1 MYISGHY
8 VLKQVTFNLGFADL
22 KVCTISPS
30 FSVSLELFRMGPLV
44 AARLRSNCVLFVV
57 SVAFLVLAGC
67 GSAGSGGGWGDLKP
81 SISSSGSSSGQ
92 PASKV
97 VVAGQPVTFDVTAA
111 GTGPMTFQ
119 WYANGKPIAGATG
132 SSYTISTT
140 TADENGEVFTVAV
153 TNAAGTVTSA
163 AATLTVH
170 IPAVIVTQPQNE
182 TVPAGQTATF
192 TAAATGT
199 APLQYQW
206 YQDKTAINGATAA
219 SYTTPVTAVGNSG
232 ASYSVSVSNVVN
244 TAGSKNAILTVTP
257 LTPALA
263 FAPVSTK
270 IYGSAA
276 FAISASSAS
285 AGAVSYSVVSGP
297 ATLAGNTVS
306 VTGTGT
312 VVLAARQAAAGNYAA
327 ATVTTSFLVNPATP
341 TLIFTQPPA
350 ATYTYGAAAFP
361 IVASSVSN
369 GAVHYTVTGPA
380 AIAGNVISLT
390 GTGSVIVTATQDA
403 TADYQA
409 STTSTTFVVNPA
421 TSTLTFTQAPAATYT
436 YGATPF
442 AVTASSISTG
452 AIHYTVIGP
461 ATIAGNVITLTG
473 TGAVT
478 VTATQDATADYKA
491 SSVGASFQINPAT
504 PTLTFTQ
511 APAATYTYGATPFA
525 VTASSISTGAIH
537 YTVIGPATIAG
548 NVITLTGTGAV
559 TVTATQDATADY
571 KASSVSASFQIN
583 PATPTLTFTQAP
595 AASYTY
601 GATPFA
607 VTASSI
613 STGAIHCT
621 VTGPATIAGN
631 VITLTGTGA
640 VIVTA
645 TQDATANYKASSVSA
660 SFQINPATPTLTFT
674 SAPSG
679 SISFSPSAFPVTA
692 QSNSTGAITY
702 SVVSGPATISGN
714 QLQLT
719 GAGTVEIE
727 ASVAAAG
734 NYGAAA
740 VTRTFG
746 VTTISPGLQL
756 TAPGAPTTFTA
767 TPFSVSTSSN
777 SQGAITYSILS
788 GPATISA
795 NGTVT
800 LTGAG
805 PVVIQAS
812 QAAAGGYAAA
822 TTTVTVTTALN
833 MQIGAISPASET
845 VAPGTISFSDTVT
858 GGVTDAINWTA
869 SGGTINSAGVWT
881 APNTAG
887 TYTITATSAED
898 SSKSASVTI
907 TISAPVIQTQPVSQS
922 ICGSGAISLS
932 VTAEY
937 ASSYLWYLNNSAI
950 SGATSA
956 TYVVA
961 GSSSTAGSYTVA
973 VTNGAGT
980 VTSQPATVQ
989 VGSSITSQPA
999 SLTISEGQTAA
1010 FSVAASGK
1018 GPFTYQW
1025 YSAATS
1031 TAITGAT
1038 SSTYITPVQ
1047 MSLGS
1052 SSFYVTVTD
1061 SCGTAVQSSTA
1072 NLTVNT
1078 GNAPP
1083 TITVQPLGQTISAG
1097 GTATFSV
1104 TAVGSG
1110 TLSYQWYRIPNGGVN
1125 GEITGSAPV
1134 TGTIVSGA
1142 TSSSYTLPTANAAKG
1157 NDQDQYYVIVSNS
1170 FGQAV
1175 SQNATLA
1182 VNQGIQ
1188 IQIKDQPVNVYVN
1201 PGASA
1206 TFSVTATSTV
1216 PLSYQWYMVP
1226 PGESAA
1232 AQNITIWDSS
1242 LTPTTT
1248 TANAVPIDGATEST
1262 YTVPAA
1268 ALNQNGTVYYVAVS
1282 NGGLTSAVIS
1292 NAASLFVGTPSNIP
1306 SCSSNWNMQGTDVS
1320 YNSGT
1325 CAYTL
1330 TTSDTDEFGEIIWPN
1345 LISTGNLKL
1354 SFTIATSGTSST
1366 PADGF
1371 AMVLGD
1377 PSLGA
1382 TLQSAGQAGE
1392 GLGAR
1397 GIPGFVLAFDDFFNP
1412 ACTGS
1417 TCFPAPYPADPSTSG
1432 NPDYLGVGRG
1442 EDVLWENPYFNV
1454 NTSIPLI
1461 AQSNATKSHTYV
1473 VNITQGYMSVS
1484 MDGLQIFSGHVSVPP
1499 VAYLYVTAST
1509 GGSFEKTVISNISGT
1524 VAAPSN

>member
-1 MYISGHY
+1 
-8 VLKQVTFNLGFADL
+8 
-22 KVCTISPS
+22 
-30 FSVSLELFRMGPLV
+30 
-44 AARLRSNCVLFVV
+44 
-57 SVAFLVLAGC
+57 
-67 GSAGSGGGWGDLKP
+67 
-81 SISSSGSSSGQ
+81 
-92 PASKV
+92 
-97 VVAGQPVTFDVTAA
+97 VTAA
-111 GTGPMTFQ
+111 GTGPLAYQ
-119 WYANGKPIAGATG
+119 WYADGKPITGATA
-132 SSYTISTT
+132 SSYTISAT
-140 TADENGEVFTVAV
+140 TADENGEVFTAAI
-153 TNAAGTVTSA
+153 TNAAGTVMSG
-163 AATLTVH
+163 AATLTVNT
-170 IPAVIVTQPQNE
+170 PAVIVTQPQNE
-182 TVPAGQTATF
+182 TVDAGQTATF

-199 APLQYQW
+199 APLHYQW
-206 YQDKTAINGATAA
+206 YQGKTAISGATGA
-219 SYTTPVTAVGNSG
+219 SYTTPVTAVDNSG

-244 TAGSKNAILTVTP
+244 TASSRNASLTVTP

-276 FAISASSAS
+276 FAVGASSAS

-306 VTGTGT
+306 VTGTGA
-312 VVLAARQAAAGNYAA
+312 VVLAATQAAAGNYAA
-327 ATVTTSFLVNPATP
+327 ATATISFLVNPATP
-341 TLIFTQPPA
+341 TLTFTQPPA

-361 IVASSVSN
+361 VIASSASN
-369 GAVHYTVTGPA
+369 GAIHYTVTGPA
-380 AIAGNVISLT
+380 TIAGNMISLT

-403 TADYQA
+403 TADYQT

-421 TSTLTFTQAPAATYT
+421 TSTLAFTQAPAATYT

-442 AVTASSISTG
+442 VVAASSISTG
-452 AIHYTVIGP
+452 AIHYTVTGP
-461 ATIAGNVITLTG
+461 ATIAGNTISLTG
-473 TGAVT
+473 TGSVT
-478 VTATQDATADYKA
+478 VIASQDATADYKA
-491 SSVGASFQINPAT
+491 STVSATFQVNPAT
-504 PTLTFTQ
+504 PSLTFTQ
-511 APAATYTYGATPFA
+511 APAATYTYGAASFG
-525 VTASSISTGAIH
+525 VTASSASTGTIH
-537 YTVIGPATIAG
+537 Y
-548 NVITLTGTGAV
+548 
-559 TVTATQDATADY
+559 
-571 KASSVSASFQIN
+571 
-583 PATPTLTFTQAP
+583 
-595 AASYTY
+595 
-601 GATPFA
+601 
-607 VTASSI
+607 
-613 STGAIHCT
+613 T

-631 VITLTGTGA
+631 MITLTGIGA
-640 VIVTA
+640 VTVTA
-645 TQDATANYKASSVSA
+645 SQDATADYNAATVSSM
-660 SFQINPATPTLTFT
+660 FQVNAATPTLAFT

-679 SISFSPSAFPVTA
+679 SISFSSSAFVVAA
-692 QSNSTGAITY
+692 QSNSAGAITY
-702 SVVSGPATISGN
+702 TVVSGPATISGN
-714 QLQLT
+714 QMQLT

-734 NYGAAA
+734 NYGAATA
-740 VTRTFG
+740 THTFS

-756 TAPGAPTTFTA
+756 TAPGAPTTFTS

-777 SQGAITYSILS
+777 SQGVITYSILS

-833 MQIGAISPASET
+833 VQIGAVSPASET
-845 VAPGTISFSDTVT
+845 VAPGTVTFSDIVT
-858 GGVTDAINWTA
+858 GGVTDAIHWTA
-869 SGGTINSAGVWT
+869 NGGTITSGGVWT
-881 APNTAG
+881 APDTAG

-898 SSKSASVTI
+898 GTKSASVTI
-907 TISAPVIQTQPVSQS
+907 TVSAPVIQTQPVSENLCS
-922 ICGSGAISLS
+922 SGTVSLS
-932 VTAEY
+932 VVAEY
-937 ASSYLWYLNNSAI
+937 ASSYQWYLNNAAI
-950 SGATSA
+950 AGATSA
-956 TYVVA
+956 TYTVA
-961 GSSSTAGSYTVA
+961 GSSSTAGSYAVV
-973 VTNGAGT
+973 VTNGAGS
-980 VTSQPATVQ
+980 VTSQAATVQ
-989 VGSSITSQPA
+989 VGSSITSQPT
-999 SLTISEGQTAA
+999 SLTITQGQTAA

-1018 GPFTYQW
+1018 GPFIYQW
-1025 YSAATS
+1025 YSVASGTA

-1038 SSTYITPVQ
+1038 SSIYITPVQ
-1047 MSLGS
+1047 TSAGS
-1052 SSFYVTVTD
+1052 ASYYVTVTD

-1125 GEITGSAPV
+1125 GEITGSVPV
-1134 TGTIVSGA
+1134 AGTIVSGA
-1142 TSSSYTLPTANAAKG
+1142 TSSSYTVPVANAAKG
-1157 NDQDQYYVIVSNS
+1157 NDQDQYYVVVRNS
-1170 FGQAV
+1170 YGQAV

-1182 VNQGIQ
+1182 VDQGIQ
-1188 IQIKDQPVNVYVN
+1188 IQITDQPANIYVN

-1216 PLSYQWYMVP
+1216 ALSYQWYMVP

-1232 AQNITIWDSS
+1232 EQNITVWDSGS
-1242 LTPTTT
+1242 LGSTQT
-1248 TANAVPIDGATEST
+1248 TANAVLIEGATGAS

-1268 ALNQNGTVYYVAVS
+1268 ALSQNGTVYYVVVS
-1282 NGGLTSAVIS
+1282 NGGLTSAVNS
-1292 NAASLFVGTPSNIP
+1292 NAASLFVGAPSNIP
-1306 SCSSNWNMQGTDVS
+1306 SCSSNWNTQGTNVS
-1320 YNSGT
+1320 YSSGS

-1330 TTSDTDEFGEIIWPN
+1330 TTSGGSEFGEIIWPN
-1345 LISTGNLKL
+1345 LLSTGNLQL
-1354 SFTIATSGTSST
+1354 SFTITTSGTSST

-1397 GIPGFVLAFDDFFNP
+1397 GVPGFVLAFDDFYNA

-1417 TCFPAPYPADPSTSG
+1417 GCYPAPYPADPSTSG

-1461 AQSNATKSHTYV
+1461 AQYGVTTAHSYV
-1473 VNITQGYMSVS
+1473 VSITQGYMSVS
-1484 MDGLQIFSGHVSVPP
+1484 MDGVQIFSGHVSVPP

-1509 GGSFEKTVISNISGT
+1509 GGSYEQTVISNISAT